1 MNALV
6 GEKVAITSAKPQ
18 TTRHTIRGMV
28 NHDDG
33 QLIIV
38 DTPGIHRP
46 RTLLGERLNALAKST
61 LGDVDVIGMCFP
73 ADEPVGKGD
82 RFISEQLEMYPRAKK
97 IAIVTKTDA
106 ASREKTAAR
115 LLEVSQ
121 LRDWIEIIP
130 VSALTEGQMTE
141 FASTLIALLP
151 EGHALYD
158 VATTTDDDTEKRI
171 SELIRESLLETV
183 QDELPHSL
191 AVTIDEMVE
200 REDKDLLE
208 IYANIFVERDS
219 QKSIII
225 GHGGSRLKETG
236 AISRREIEALLGR
249 HVFLSIRV
257 KVAKDWQRD
266 SKKLE
271 RLGF

>member
-1 MNALV
+1 
-6 GEKVAITSAKPQ
+6 
-18 TTRHTIRGMV
+18 
-28 NHDDG
+28 
-33 QLIIV
+33 
-38 DTPGIHRP
+38 
-46 RTLLGERLNALAKST
+46 
-61 LGDVDVIGMCFP
+61 MCFP

-82 RFISEQLEMYPRAKK
+82 RFISEQLEMYPRAIKV
-97 IAIVTKTDA
+97 AIVTKTDA

-115 LLEVSQ
+115 LLEVSE
-121 LRDWIEIIP
+121 LRNWTEIIP
-130 VSALTEGQMTE
+130 VSALTAGNMSEL
-141 FASTLIALLP
+141 ASTLIALLP

-158 VATTTDDDTEKRI
+158 VETTTDDDTEKRI

-219 QKSIII
+219 QKAIVI
-225 GHGGSRLKETG
+225 GKGGSRLKYVGTKARKG
-236 AISRREIEALLGR
+236 IEELLGVPVYLDL
-249 HVFLSIRV
+249 HVKI
-257 KVAKDWQRD
+257 AKDWQKDPKQLR
-266 SKKLE
+266 